1 MQNYFIRNR
10 DTDKLELHFD
20 KATYKGLSSEQRTL
34 VKNYFLFSRQAE
46 AWVSKAK
53 IFGGI
58 TGAHYAEKI
67 ATDLGF
73 TDAGETGERKTAL
86 QQVVATNEKAD
97 RRKEYL
103 TSVDEDT
110 FIEWEQYTPSDRLS
124 DNHNSIS
131 FYNHDYAKSFKS
143 DLNETISDIKGRLK
157 IEKENE
163 LPTYMKTS
171 VERYAKALSGY
182 YARYVSNRMYAPSPM
197 VVGPARYP
205 WHRLDKVH
213 GRDGRNFADL
223 DEAKSKLK
231 KAVERASPQAF
242 AQRKSLPYL
251 QNRID
256 EAQKDVRFWER
267 AVKKG
272 DRKDAGPRLEQANEL
287 VTYWNGELSEVGG
300 LQYSKQGLIDEGA
313 THINYSGTYYPISRL
328 NPKTVTIGKWYN
340 NNPEITRQIP
350 YSAISGFT
358 TRWEDAILPKPGL
371 KAPKKVKAFKKGDK
385 AYYIHDTG
393 TYSSPGERVH
403 IVTVKSVGPKNYGIT
418 GSPYGS
424 VVSHDRIY
432 PLGYGKEK
440 RLERFLK
447 AAEEYKA
454 DIIKQLTT
462 KDGQPYYKNLL
473 DYGRHDYRHSSD
485 ILSEDLQLSG
495 YPAKGALLAFFRD
508 KYGLDG
514 KKKATAKP
522 AKNAKYRTAAV
533 KKRAIGKVKLEG
545 KAIKSRLE
553 LAKVRIAAR
562 RGVDPET
569 IKVHL
574 DKDTNR
580 VTEKR
585 LKSTVK
591 AEKAQ
596 RKAPKTTSDK
606 PKLTK
611 QLKAEIVQKGA
622 RQAEAATGKKKP
634 LTAAQVIRIGQKI
647 DFARYHI
654 ILDGQAVNVREDF
667 DSKST
672 NKRRLAPTEENLL
685 KWAKKPGRYDLIG
698 VDNAGKIDVTVHR
711 KKDKN
716 KVPLNMRAKKS
727 GTKLGK
733 LKARKVKPRR
743 TK

>member
-10 DTDKLELHFD
+10 ETDKLELHFD
-20 KATYKGLSSEQRTL
+20 KATYKGLSSVERSQI
-34 VKNYFLFSRQAE
+34 KSYFLFSRQAE

-53 IFGGI
+53 LTGGT
-58 TGAHYAEKI
+58 TGAYYPEKI
-67 ATDLGF
+67 AKGLGF
-73 TDAGETGERKTAL
+73 TDAGETGVRKTAL
-86 QQVVATNEKAD
+86 QQVVATNEKND

-103 TSVDEDT
+103 TGVDEDVY
-110 FIEWEQYTPSDRLS
+110 IDWEQYTPSDRLS
-124 DNHNSIS
+124 QNHNSIS

-143 DLNETISDIKGRLK
+143 DLKETIADIKERLRVSS
-157 IEKENE
+157 EQE
-163 LPTYMKTS
+163 LPTYVKTS

-182 YARYVSNRMYAPSPM
+182 YSRYVSNRMYAPSPM

-242 AQRKSLPYL
+242 AGRKSLPYL

-272 DRKDAGPRLEQANEL
+272 DRKDAGPRLDQANEL
-287 VTYWNGELSEVGG
+287 LTYWNGELAEVGG
-300 LQYSKQGLIDEGA
+300 LTYSKQRLVDEQA
-313 THINYSGTYYPISRL
+313 THVKYGGKFYPILRL
-328 NPKTVTIGKWYN
+328 NEKTVTVGKWMN
-340 NNPEITRQIP
+340 DNPKLTFQIP
-350 YSAISGFT
+350 YSSLSGSM
-358 TRWEDAILPKPGL
+358 TRWEDALILRPGE

-393 TYSSPGERVH
+393 TYSSPSERVY

-424 VVSHDRIY
+424 TVSHDRIY
-432 PLGYGKEK
+432 PIGYGKER
-440 RLERFLK
+440 RLERLLK
-447 AAEEYKA
+447 AAETYKA
-454 DIIKQLTT
+454 DIIQQLQT
-462 KDGQPYYKNLL
+462 KDGKPFYAHLL
-473 DYGRHDYRHSSD
+473 DYGRHDYRYSPD
-485 ILSEDLQLSG
+485 ILKEDLVQSG
-495 YPAKGALLAFFRD
+495 YPDKGGLLAFFRD

-514 KKKATAKP
+514 KKKPKAKP
-522 AKNAKYRTAAV
+522 AKNAKYRAASV
-533 KKRAIGKVKLEG
+533 KK
-545 KAIKSRLE
+545 KAIKTVKTEAKSSKSRLQQ
-553 LAKVRIAAR
+553 AKERIAAR
-562 RGVDPET
+562 RNVEPET
-569 IKVHL
+569 IKVYL
-574 DKDTNR
+574 DTDTNR

-585 LKSTVK
+585 IKSTVK
-591 AEKAQ
+591 AAQ
-596 RKAPKTTSDK
+596 PKPEASKVSPDK

-611 QLKAEIVQKGA
+611 QLKAEIIQKGVV
-622 RQAEAATGKKKP
+622 QAEVATGKKKP

-654 ILDGQAVNVREDF
+654 IIDGQAVNVREDF

-698 VDNAGKIDVTVHR
+698 VDNAGRIDVTVHR

-716 KVPLNMRAKKS
+716 KVPLSMRAKKS
-727 GTKLGK
+727 GTKLRK
-733 LKARKVKPRR
+733 LQARKAKPRP
-743 TK
+743 KK